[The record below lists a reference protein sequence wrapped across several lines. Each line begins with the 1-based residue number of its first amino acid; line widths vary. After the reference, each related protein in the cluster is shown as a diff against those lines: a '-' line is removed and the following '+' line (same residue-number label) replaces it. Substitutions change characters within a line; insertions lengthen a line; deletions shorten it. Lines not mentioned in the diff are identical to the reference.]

1 MFAELIP
8 VSSVDT
14 PKARVNFALLIP
26 AKSQGI
32 LGSSSNRKPSYP
44 TVRRRLVQAVSKPNT
59 SRVE

>member
-1 MFAELIP
+1 M
-8 VSSVDT
+8 SSVDT